1 MKTIEEKRAY
11 ARAWYSKNRAKHK
24 IHYQRWYQKNK
35 TRQLAYAKE
44 YYHTKVKNKTKKKR
58 EKRKYTKI
66 DTNNIKFKRGEFI
79 LKFE

>member
-11 ARAWYSKNRAKHK
+11 AREWYAKNRAKHK
-24 IHYQRWYQKNK
+24 VHYQRWYQKNK

-44 YYHTKVKNKTKKKR
+44 YYHTQVKNKTKKKR
-58 EKRKYTKI
+58 EKRKYNKI
-66 DTNNIKFKRGEFI
+66 DTNNINFKRGEFI